1 MISKHIILIEKE
13 NRDGSPFLFFIDIYN
28 KLHFNMKK
36 NKTTFLERT
45 LRDLNK
51 SAKILQEAFDFSDEE
66 QFNDEEIPAQE
77 EFDGEEGNAQND
89 DMNGQDLSQQ
99 DDRIA
104 RIREVAL
111 EGLQEYAENVDS
123 ELYQFYKKIWLMC
136 DKAVSEKDNASV
148 G

>member
-1 MISKHIILIEKE
+1 
-13 NRDGSPFLFFIDIYN
+13 
-28 KLHFNMKK
+28 MKK

-51 SAKILQEAFDFSDEE
+51 SAKILQESFDFSDEE

-77 EFDGEEGNAQND
+77 EFEGEEGNAQND

>member
-1 MISKHIILIEKE
+1 
-13 NRDGSPFLFFIDIYN
+13 
-28 KLHFNMKK
+28 MKK

-77 EFDGEEGNAQND
+77 EFEGEEGNAQND
-89 DMNGQDLSQQ
+89 DMDGQDLSQQ

>member
-13 NRDGSPFLFFIDIYN
+13 NHVGSPFLFFIDIYN

-77 EFDGEEGNAQND
+77 EFEGEEGNAQND

>member
-1 MISKHIILIEKE
+1 M
-13 NRDGSPFLFFIDIYN
+13 
-28 KLHFNMKK
+28 
-36 NKTTFLERT
+36 
-45 LRDLNK
+45 NK

-77 EFDGEEGNAQND
+77 DFEGGEENNQD
-89 DMNGQDLSQQ
+89 DNMNGQDLSQQ

>member
-1 MISKHIILIEKE
+1 
-13 NRDGSPFLFFIDIYN
+13 
-28 KLHFNMKK
+28 MKK
-36 NKTTFLERT
+36 NKTSFLERT

-51 SAKILQEAFDFSDEE
+51 SAKILQEAFDF
-66 QFNDEEIPAQE
+66 NDEEMPTQE
-77 EFDGEEGNAQND
+77 DFDGGEENNQND